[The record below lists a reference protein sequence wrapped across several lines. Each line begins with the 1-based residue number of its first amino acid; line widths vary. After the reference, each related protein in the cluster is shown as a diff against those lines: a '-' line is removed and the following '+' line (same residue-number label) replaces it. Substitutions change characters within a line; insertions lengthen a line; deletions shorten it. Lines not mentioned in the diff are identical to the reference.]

1 MRKYKNEILY
11 IGIFIFSIFI
21 IFLNY
26 FFIKQKSNYVQEL
39 LSNKIETVL
48 SVKDEIMI
56 QKEFIEFS
64 YLIFSISLLSI
75 LFILLIINFL
85 YKKLTF
91 KIEKYI
97 NILDKITDN
106 IFVIDLYTNK
116 LIFINESAK
125 NLLKYDQNDIENIQL
140 EDFLMPFN
148 KEEKLDLHELQESLY
163 LNKSNLL
170 RAYIKA
176 KNLMQTPVE
185 ISFSYVESKN
195 KQYAV
200 AVCFNISKQLMSEIQ
215 DSANKEIIDEH
226 IPISQT
232 DIDGNI
238 TYVNRAFCDL
248 TGYSE
253 SQLIGEK
260 HSILKHK
267 DTDGKIH
274 KELWENITQNKPWKG
289 ILKNQINNEKSIWTE
304 IKINPMFD
312 HLGNKIG
319 YISTREDISDK
330 KELEYLSEHDIL
342 TNIKNR
348 RTYEK
353 ELKREIT
360 LSERYNENY
369 FGLIMIDIDKFKK
382 INDTYGHQVG
392 DIVLQ
397 KLSEC
402 INKNL
407 RDSDVFARW
416 GGEEFIILSPF
427 STIQQLEKLAKNLQI
442 LVPTIDFTPV
452 PKLTMSLGITT
463 YKKDDTEVSIQRRV
477 DKALYLAKE
486 RGRDR
491 YEVL

>member
-1 MRKYKNEILY
+1 MRKYTNKILF
-11 IGIFIFSIFI
+11 IGTFIFSIFI
-21 IFLNY
+21 VFLNY
-26 FFIKQKSNYVQEL
+26 FFIKEKSNYVQEL
-39 LSNKIETVL
+39 LSNKTETIL
-48 SVKDEIMI
+48 SLQDVIMI
-56 QKEFIEFS
+56 EKEFIEFS
-64 YLIFSISLLSI
+64 YFILSISLISI
-75 LFILLIINFL
+75 FFVLLILNFL
-85 YKKLTF
+85 YTKLTF

-97 NILDKITDN
+97 TILDKITDN

-125 NLLKYDQNDIENIQL
+125 NLLKYNQNDIKNIKL
-140 EDFLMPFN
+140 EDFLMPFD
-148 KEEKLDLHELQESLY
+148 KQEKIDLQELQKSLY

-176 KNLMQTPVE
+176 KNFMKTPVE

-200 AVCFNISKQLMSEIQ
+200 AVCFDISKQLISEIQ
-215 DSANKEIIDEH
+215 ESANKEIIDEH

-248 TGYSE
+248 TGYTE
-253 SQLIGEK
+253 SQLLGKK

-267 DTDGKIH
+267 DTNEKTH
-274 KELWENITQNKPWKG
+274 KELWESISQNKPWKG
-289 ILKNQINNEKSIWTE
+289 ILKNQINNQKSIWTE
-304 IKINPMFD
+304 IKIKPMFD
-312 HLGNKIG
+312 YLGNKIG

-348 RTYEK
+348 RTFEK
-353 ELKREIT
+353 ELKREIS
-360 LSERYNENY
+360 LSKRYEENY
-369 FGLIMIDIDKFKK
+369 FGLIMIDIDNFKN
-382 INDTYGHQVG
+382 INDTYGHQIG
-392 DIVLQ
+392 DSVLQ

-407 RDSDVFARW
+407 RNSDTFARW
-416 GGEEFIILSPF
+416 GGEEFVILSPF
-427 STIQQLEKLAKNLQI
+427 SALLQLEELAKNLQTLI
-442 LVPTIDFTPV
+442 SIINFTPV
-452 PKLTMSLGITT
+452 EKLTMSLGITI
-463 YKKDDTEVSIQRRV
+463 YKKDDTEDSIQRRV